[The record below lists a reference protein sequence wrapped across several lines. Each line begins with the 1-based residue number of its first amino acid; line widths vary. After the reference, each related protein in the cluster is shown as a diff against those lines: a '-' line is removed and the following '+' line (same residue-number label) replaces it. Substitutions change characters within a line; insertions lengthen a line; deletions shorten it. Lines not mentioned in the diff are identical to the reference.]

1 MQTELT
7 PRQRF
12 LNVMEYQP
20 VDRVPNHEVGVWPQT
35 WDRWIH
41 EGMNPAEHSASWF
54 WGDPGFNLDPR
65 EYVRTNY
72 QMVPLFEPQVIEIT
86 DKYETIRNGHGIVT
100 KALREGTLHGG
111 RMSMDQYISFPVT
124 DLASFRELK
133 KRYIASDLV
142 RQPAGWRENDLERWK
157 NRENV
162 LILGENCQTLGF
174 YWRAREWM
182 GTEGISYAFFEQPEL
197 VHEMMEF
204 VADFTIEVSRPFVEA
219 VDFDYVFI
227 NEDMAMKSGPL
238 LGPNTYKEFIWPHM
252 RRVVEFF
259 KSHGTRYVLVD
270 SDGNPDPLIPLLMD
284 AGVDGIWP
292 MERASLDTDPIRL
305 RKKFGKQLR
314 LWGGVDKRELSK
326 DRRAIDNHLRT
337 FIPLIEQGGFIPTV
351 DHTVPPDI
359 SWENFCYY
367 MERKMEL
374 LRGEL
379 K

>member
-1 MQTELT
+1 MQTEMT

-12 LNVMEYQP
+12 LNVMEYKP

-35 WDRWIH
+35 WARWEQ
-41 EGMNPAEHSASWF
+41 EGMNTAEHNAAWF
-54 WGDPGFNLDPR
+54 WGDDGFKLDPR

-72 QMVPLFEPQVIEIT
+72 QMIPLFEPEVIEIT
-86 DKYETIRNGHGIVT
+86 DKYEIIRNGFGIVT

-133 KRYIASDLV
+133 KRYIANDPA
-142 RQPAGWRENDLERWK
+142 RQPLGWRENDLERWK
-157 NRENV
+157 NRDNV

-204 VADFTIEVSRPFVEA
+204 IADYTIEVSRPFVEA

-238 LGPNTYKEFIWPHM
+238 LGPSTYREFILPHM
-252 RRVVEFF
+252 RRLVDFL

-270 SDGNPDPLIPLLMD
+270 SDGNPDPLIPLLLD

-292 MERASLDTDPIRL
+292 MERASLDTDPMQL
-305 RKKFGKQLR
+305 RKKYGKQLR
-314 LWGGVDKRELSK
+314 LWGGVDKRELAK
-326 DRRAIDNHLRT
+326 DRKAIDAHLRT

-351 DHTVPPDI
+351 DHTVPPDV
-359 SWENFCYY
+359 SYENFCYY

>member
-1 MQTELT
+1 MQTEMT

-35 WDRWIH
+35 WERWIH

-86 DKYETIRNGHGIVT
+86 DKYETIRNGYGIVT

-133 KRYIASDLV
+133 KRYIASDLG

-292 MERASLDTDPIRL
+292 MERASLDTDPIQL
-305 RKKFGKQLR
+305 RKKYGKQLR

-326 DRRAIDNHLRT
+326 DRKAIDNHLRT

-359 SWENFCYY
+359 SWDNFCYY

>member
-1 MQTELT
+1 MQTDMT

-12 LNVMEYQP
+12 LNLMEYKP

-35 WDRWIH
+35 WARWIQ
-41 EGMNPAEHSASWF
+41 EGMDPTKHSASWF
-54 WGDPGFNLDPR
+54 WGDDGFNLDPR

-86 DKYETIRNGHGIVT
+86 DKYEIIRNGIGIVT

-111 RMSMDQYISFPVT
+111 RMSMDQYVSFPVT

-142 RQPAGWRENDLERWK
+142 RQPSGWRENDLERWK

-162 LILGENCQTLGF
+162 LVLGENCQTLGF

-238 LGPNTYKEFIWPHM
+238 LGPNTYKEFVWPHM
-252 RRVVEFF
+252 RRLVEFF

-292 MERASLDTDPIRL
+292 LERASRDTDPIQL
-305 RKKFGKQLR
+305 RKKYGKGLR
-314 LWGGVDKRELSK
+314 LWGGVDKRELAK
-326 DRRAIDNHLRT
+326 DRKAIDNHLRT
-337 FIPLIEQGGFIPTV
+337 LIPMIEQGGFIPTV
-351 DHTVPPDI
+351 DHTVPPDV
-359 SWENFCYY
+359 SYENFCYY